1 MALTK
6 QSPSVR
12 TARISKAVV
21 KKAVPLN
28 PVPDQATEHAIRILV
43 AEDNPTNQK
52 VLACL
57 LQPIGCQLDFV
68 ENGLDAI
75 AAVARSSYDLVL
87 MDMRMP
93 KMDGITATYRIRSL
107 PEPAASIPI
116 VVLTADA
123 VAGAKE
129 NFQAAGMN
137 GFIAKPIDRG
147 LLFKAIE
154 EHTEITLTRP
164 DFV

>member
-1 MALTK
+1 MAQTK
-6 QSPSVR
+6 RSPSVQ
-12 TARISKAVV
+12 TARKSKAAA
-21 KKAVPLN
+21 KKAAPLK
-28 PVPDQATEHAIRILV
+28 PVPDQATKRAIRILV

-57 LQPIGCQLDFV
+57 LQPTGCQLDFV

-116 VVLTADA
+116 VALTADA

-129 NFQAAGMN
+129 QFQAAGMY
-137 GFIAKPIDRG
+137 GFVAKPIDRG

-154 EHTEITLTRP
+154 EQTETTLTRP